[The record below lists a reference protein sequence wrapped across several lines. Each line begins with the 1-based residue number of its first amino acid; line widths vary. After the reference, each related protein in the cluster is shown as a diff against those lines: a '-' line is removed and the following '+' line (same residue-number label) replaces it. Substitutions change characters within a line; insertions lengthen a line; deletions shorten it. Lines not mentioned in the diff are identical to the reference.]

1 MSGAM
6 AKTRNIS
13 GRDKAKP
20 QRRSRRARALGD
32 MVPQIGKASFR
43 RFGFAQSSVVT
54 RWREIVG
61 ERYAEVSTPE
71 SIRFPS
77 GKRSDGVLRLNVT
90 GAHATMMQHIEP
102 TIIERVNR
110 FFGYPAIARIAIQQG
125 KPVQPALRR
134 AIPPSLRPVPE
145 ALGTSLK
152 EIADPELRACLE
164 GLAASVIATEG
175 PPLLDDQGAPRQLQ
189 VKRLGD
195 IGRNAQNGAQNGVS
209 E

>member
-1 MSGAM
+1 MSDGM

-13 GRDKAKP
+13 GRETAKGRGKP
-20 QRRSRRARALGD
+20 AGRSRRARAVGD
-32 MVPQIGKASFR
+32 MLPEIGRASFR
-43 RFGFAQSSVVT
+43 RFGFVQSSVVT

-71 SIRFPS
+71 SIRFPA
-77 GKRSDGVLRLNVT
+77 GKRSDGTLRLNVA

-110 FFGYPAIARIAIQQG
+110 FFGYAAVARVAIQQG
-125 KPVQPALRR
+125 RPVRPEKRPPA
-134 AIPPSLRPVPE
+134 PPSLRPVPE
-145 ALGTSLK
+145 ALGESLR

-164 GLAASVIATEG
+164 GLAASVAATEG
-175 PPLLDDQGAPRQLQ
+175 APLVDDRAPPRQLQ
-189 VKRLGD
+189 IKRLRD
-195 IGRNAQNGAQNGVS
+195 IGRGGHNGVS